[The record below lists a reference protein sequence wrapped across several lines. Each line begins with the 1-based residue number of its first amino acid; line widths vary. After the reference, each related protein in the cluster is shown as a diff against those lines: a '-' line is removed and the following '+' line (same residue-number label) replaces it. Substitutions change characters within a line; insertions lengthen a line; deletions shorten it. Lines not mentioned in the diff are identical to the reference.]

1 MAGIRIDR
9 CKNVRI
15 TGGYFEGN
23 DIAVHA
29 TNSTEIYMERNQI
42 NDCGKGI
49 VLDDCWD
56 SEIKDTYINSITVN
70 PYGFNNFRLK
80 LLARLIRHYMKY

>member
-42 NDCGKGI
+42 NDCGK
-49 VLDDCWD
+49 
-56 SEIKDTYINSITVN
+56 EIKLMTV
-70 PYGFNNFRLK
+70 GK
-80 LLARLIRHYMKY
+80 E